1 MSVHTQEGR
10 IILAIK
16 AIRTT
21 KNLST
26 QAAAKTY
33 NVPQMTLINRI
44 KGRIAKP
51 EIRNARHNL
60 TPSEEETLIQ
70 YILDLDTQGFPP
82 PDLWC
87 RRYSEFAP
95 CDALH
100 KACWQAVGIPLYIT
114 LPQAQDT
121 SIAYL

>member
-33 NVPQMTLINRI
+33 NVPRMTLVDRM

-60 TPSEEETLIQ
+60 TPSEEETLIR
-70 YILDLDTQGFPP
+70 YILDLDTRGFPP
-82 PDLWC
+82 
-87 RRYSEFAP
+87 
-95 CDALH
+95 
-100 KACWQAVGIPLYIT
+100 
-114 LPQAQDT
+114 
-121 SIAYL
+121 